1 MLSYA
6 LYSSWLRQGHF
17 CMHWTLKLGG
27 NGRCMEESFGNNR
40 SKGAGLVAAFFFIVW
55 MKYGL
60 STHFGQRWEHRRL
73 CCHSSKRVSCWW
85 VCCPSAL
92 HHLELHDDDISIRS
106 FIQVC
111 DCFIVAIQLKS
122 NHQAFGR
129 VRDDMMTAGVT
140 DVFNDDPYSTTITAM
155 NNSKKAK
162 AIEAIC

>member
-1 MLSYA
+1 MQFFVIIQ
-6 LYSSWLRQGHF
+6 R
-17 CMHWTLKLGG
+17 
-27 NGRCMEESFGNNR
+27 
-40 SKGAGLVAAFFFIVW
+40 VAA
-55 MKYGL
+55 
-60 STHFGQRWEHRRL
+60 
-73 CCHSSKRVSCWW
+73 C
-85 VCCPSAL
+85 
-92 HHLELHDDDISIRS
+92 DDISIRS

-111 DCFIVAIQLKS
+111 YCLIVAIQFKS